1 MTNKRFCLLTL
12 IVALTMTAVAQET
25 ESMYAKFDFTTG
37 DVHYIG
43 ETPSDTKG
51 WVYDEIFTS
60 NSISLEAVTGNSPSR
75 IYADNNR
82 GNCFVIYKDGL
93 LTVRAPQGMAVT
105 KVEFEMAGNSNIKKF
120 SSSSGSISDL
130 TWNGNAEGV
139 RFTQGATS
147 YLASIA
153 VTIAEKDGNT
163 VTLPAFEY
171 ADCQNIAAFNALA
184 DGQRARVRISD
195 AQVIGK
201 SSDGVTTA
209 WIQDAT
215 GGAAVRYS
223 SIVDK
228 LEVGK
233 SISGSFIVNKS
244 NNLMRETEGTADSEV
259 QLQDM
264 QGDYYIVE
272 GTITDVNVPENL
284 NRLVKITG
292 ASFAATSA
300 SAGIL
305 TQGDVKIAVNNGS
318 ASSIDA
324 LYKIEDTWVKDE
336 TKMDDVTILAILSAK
351 NTTTNQLLPLSMTSG
366 SATGITSVKTSTPME
381 SIYNLMGVRISQLK
395 RGINIVN
402 GQKVMVK

>member
-1 MTNKRFCLLTL
+1 MPRPPLFC
-12 IVALTMTAVAQET
+12 A
-25 ESMYAKFDFTTG
+25 FDFTTG

-153 VTIAEKDGNT
+153 VTIAGNDGNT

-171 ADCQNIAAFNALA
+171 ADCQNIAALNALA

-228 LEVGK
+228 L
-233 SISGSFIVNKS
+233 
-244 NNLMRETEGTADSEV
+244 
-259 QLQDM
+259 
-264 QGDYYIVE
+264 
-272 GTITDVNVPENL
+272 
-284 NRLVKITG
+284 
-292 ASFAATSA
+292 
-300 SAGIL
+300 
-305 TQGDVKIAVNNGS
+305 
-318 ASSIDA
+318 
-324 LYKIEDTWVKDE
+324 YKIEDTWVKDE

-351 NTTTNQLLPLSMTSG
+351 DTTTNQLLPLSMTSG